1 LCSLREYL
9 MPAVLLAV
17 CSSWEGV
24 VVSGQRSSAQVQI
37 DMSVKLFIPQE
48 TVDAWLSAER
58 VNLDKEMLQLYG
70 SGVVLR
76 LVPGCYFT
84 TVQAG
89 SDETFKLLGKVK
101 TKAAVTALGAEMYM
115 NSVIL
120 GETAYEVEVGFVAK
134 PVAGAGSDAAV
145 VAAVA
150 SL

>member
-1 LCSLREYL
+1 
-9 MPAVLLAV
+9 
-17 CSSWEGV
+17 
-24 VVSGQRSSAQVQI
+24 
-37 DMSVKLFIPQE
+37 MSVKLFIPQE
-48 TVDAWLSAER
+48 TVDAWLSTER
-58 VNLDKEMLQLYG
+58 VNLDKEMLQLLG

-89 SDETFKLLGKVK
+89 SDEPFKLLGKVK

-134 PVAGAGSDAAV
+134 AVAGAGTDATVVAV
-145 VAAVA
+145 VA